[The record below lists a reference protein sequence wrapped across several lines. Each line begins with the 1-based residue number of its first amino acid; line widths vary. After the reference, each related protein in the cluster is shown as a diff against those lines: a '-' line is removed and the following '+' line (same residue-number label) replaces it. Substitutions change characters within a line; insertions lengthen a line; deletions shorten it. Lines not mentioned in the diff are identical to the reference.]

1 MIILFNIWDIMNT
14 AEVLV
19 KILEDASVAHIF
31 GHPGEQILPMYKAL
45 EKSSIKHILTRH
57 EQAAAHAADMYA
69 HSTGNFS
76 VCMSTASPGA
86 LNFVMAVATAY
97 KDNNSVLV
105 LTGDNPYS
113 ERLQDNFQSFDLPGV
128 FENITFKNYVPSN
141 GREAILALKEAIE
154 IFKKEPRGP
163 IHINLPKDILM
174 EEGVERFIDSSINY
188 KTDYNYN
195 QMNLLINMINSSKK
209 PLILGGSGIIWA
221 NACNE
226 LKEFAEKNNIP
237 VTTTY
242 PARGIIDE
250 KNPINLG
257 LVGTRGSSMSNY
269 AYLHSDL
276 IIVLGSRLSERTTI
290 LSSKLNNFEQKVVHV
305 NIDKSVLKGKVKIN
319 GDVSY
324 VLKELNSIDFNL
336 NNKKWLDEIK
346 CNDNPLIVDGVYDR
360 SLPLRPQSAIQTI
373 YDNIGNSYVMGDAG
387 SHATW
392 TMLLANPDKYG
403 KFSYSGAL
411 CPMGMGLPGAIGI
424 SLAHPGEKVVVINGD
439 GGFQM
444 CIEELA
450 TIREYNLPIIITL
463 INNNQLG
470 IIRQWEEAIDEN
482 FRYEVDLKNP
492 DFLTIVKGYGIDG
505 ERVNTNGEIESA
517 IKKAMNMDG
526 PYFIEINTREEDI
539 PLPNLFIPDF

>member
-1 MIILFNIWDIMNT
+1 MNT

-19 KILEDASVAHIF
+19 KILEDTNVAHIF

-105 LTGDNPYS
+105 LTGDNPYK
-113 ERLQDNFQSFDLPGV
+113 ERLEDNFQSFDLPEV
-128 FENITFKNYVPSN
+128 FENITFKNYAPSN

-163 IHINLPKDILM
+163 IHINLPKDVLM
-174 EEGVERFIDSSINY
+174 EDDVERFIDSPINY

-209 PLILGGSGIIWA
+209 PLIIGGSGVIWA
-221 NACNE
+221 NACHE

-237 VTTTY
+237 ISTTY

-250 KNPINLG
+250 NNPINLG
-257 LVGTRGSSMSNY
+257 LVGIRGSSMSNF

-336 NNKKWLDEIK
+336 NNKKWLGEIK
-346 CNDNPLIVDGVYDR
+346 SNDTPLIVDGVYDK

-373 YDNIGNSYVMGDAG
+373 YDNIGDSYVMGDAG

-392 TMLLANPDKYG
+392 AMLLAHPDKYG

-470 IIRQWEEAIDEN
+470 IIRQWEENIDEN

-492 DFLTIVKGYGIDG
+492 DFLTIVKGYGIEG
-505 ERVNTNGEIESA
+505 ERVNTNEEIETA
-517 IKKAMNMDG
+517 IKKAMGMNG
-526 PYFIEINTREEDI
+526 PYFIEINSREENI